1 MKIFVTYS
9 NTPAC
14 IEFGNKMHKEFL
26 KQPDVFIPILGGKAL
41 YTGNN
46 KFLKSMQ
53 GDDIGENI
61 SVLNP
66 YINEHTVIFWVGK
79 HLNEIE
85 DEYIGFCHY
94 RRLFN
99 IPEEQNEIIP
109 STNISQ
115 LDENTIYINKMTFGI
130 SNALYFLLNHDP
142 NTVRTFSEFIQKFIR
157 TFPNNVNDF
166 VSFLNSN
173 TLFSGNMFIMHKN
186 QFKKYIEIIIPIYN
200 ILFSMIYQFPNVNDR
215 SFGFILE
222 RMTTYVI
229 LQMMQEN
236 KNIQIKQGNY
246 KKLGDIIT

>member
-14 IEFGNKMHKEFL
+14 IEFGNTMHKKFL
-26 KQPDVFIPILGGKAL
+26 KQPDIYIPILGGKAL

-46 KFLKSMQ
+46 KFLKYMQ

-61 SVLNP
+61 STLNP
-66 YINEHTVIFWVGK
+66 YINEHTVIYWVGK
-79 HLNEIE
+79 HLDKIK
-85 DEYIGFCHY
+85 DDYIGFCHY

-99 IPEEQNEIIP
+99 IPEENEIIP
-109 STNISQ
+109 STGNSQ
-115 LDENTIYINKMTFGI
+115 LNENTIYINKMTFGI
-130 SNALYFLLNHDP
+130 SNGLYFLLNHDP

-173 TLFSGNMFIMHKN
+173 ILFSGNMFIMHKN
-186 QFKKYIEIIIPIYN
+186 LFKKYMEIILPIYN
-200 ILFSMIYQFPNVNDR
+200 ILFNMIYQFPNVSDR

-229 LQMMQEN
+229 LQIANLNSNVKIE
-236 KNIQIKQGNY
+236 QGNY
-246 KKLGDIIT
+246 IKLGDTIT